1 MMKALIYKDLISIKN
16 ALLLQFVIIIGLGIY
31 FYKENQ
37 LVLIPLFFI
46 LIPIILL
53 GMVFGIDNQYST
65 DKYLI
70 SSGISRKKIVFSRYT
85 IIWFMSIFAMALSF
99 VVGFNKNPLTKEI
112 PLILILSSLF
122 FITSIVG
129 VVELPLMYKFGAE
142 KARLVFVILYF
153 LVFAFFSTVSSNKE
167 WLLEYVN
174 KGLTMDKTLL
184 SLIIFAITIIVH
196 SISVFISIKIFE
208 NKEL

>member
-1 MMKALIYKDLISIKN
+1 MKALIYKDLISIKN
-16 ALLLQFVIIIGLGIY
+16 ALLLQFAVIIGLGIY

-85 IIWFMSIFAMALSF
+85 IIWFMSLFAMALSF
-99 VVGFNKNPLTKEI
+99 IVGFNKNPLTKEI

>member
-1 MMKALIYKDLISIKN
+1 MKALIYKDLISIKN
-16 ALLLQFVIIIGLGIY
+16 ALLLQFAVIIGLGIY

-153 LVFAFFSTVSSNKE
+153 VVFAFFSTISSNKE

-184 SLIIFAITIIVH
+184 SLIIFTITIIVH
-196 SISVFISIKIFE
+196 TISVFISIKIFE

>member
-1 MMKALIYKDLISIKN
+1 MKALIYKDLISIKN
-16 ALLLQFVIIIGLGIY
+16 ALLLQFVVIIGLGIY

-85 IIWFMSIFAMALSF
+85 IIWFMSLFAIALSF
-99 VVGFNKNPLTKEI
+99 VVGFNKNPFTKEI

-153 LVFAFFSTVSSNKE
+153 LVFAFFSTISSNKE

-196 SISVFISIKIFE
+196 TISVFISIKIFE

>member
-1 MMKALIYKDLISIKN
+1 MKALIYKDLISIKN
-16 ALLLQFVIIIGLGIY
+16 ALLLQFAVIIGLGIY

-153 LVFAFFSTVSSNKE
+153 LVFAFFSTISSNKE

>member
-1 MMKALIYKDLISIKN
+1 MKALIYKDLISIKN
-16 ALLLQFVIIIGLGIY
+16 ALLLQFAVIIGLGIY

-153 LVFAFFSTVSSNKE
+153 VVFAFFSTISSNKE

-196 SISVFISIKIFE
+196 TLSVFISIKIFE

>member
-1 MMKALIYKDLISIKN
+1 MKALIYKDLISIKN
-16 ALLLQFVIIIGLGIY
+16 ALLLQFVIIVGLGIY

-46 LIPIILL
+46 LVPVILL

-85 IIWFMSIFAMALSF
+85 IIWFMSLFAMALSF

-112 PLILILSSLF
+112 PLILLISSLF

-153 LVFAFFSTVSSNKE
+153 VVFAFFSTISSNKE

>member
-1 MMKALIYKDLISIKN
+1 MKALIYKDLISIKN
-16 ALLLQFVIIIGLGIY
+16 ALLLQFVVIIGLGIY
-31 FYKENQ
+31 FYKENE

-85 IIWFMSIFAMALSF
+85 IIWFMSLFAIALSF
-99 VVGFNKNPLTKEI
+99 VVGFNKNPFTKEI

-153 LVFAFFSTVSSNKE
+153 LVFAFFSTISSNKE

-196 SISVFISIKIFE
+196 TISVFISIKIFE

>member
-1 MMKALIYKDLISIKN
+1 MKALIYKDLISIKN
-16 ALLLQFVIIIGLGIY
+16 ALLLQFIIIVGLGVY

-46 LIPIILL
+46 LVPVIIL
-53 GMVFGIDNQYST
+53 GMVFGMDNQYST

-85 IIWFMSIFAMALSF
+85 IIWFMSLFAMALSF

-153 LVFAFFSTVSSNKE
+153 IVFAFFSTISSNKE
-167 WLLEYVN
+167 WLLEYIN

-196 SISVFISIKIFE
+196 ALSVFISIKIFE

>member
-1 MMKALIYKDLISIKN
+1 MKALIYKDLISIKN

-153 LVFAFFSTVSSNKE
+153 LVFAFFSTISSNKE

-196 SISVFISIKIFE
+196 LISVFISIKIFE

>member
-1 MMKALIYKDLISIKN
+1 MKALIYKDLISIKN
-16 ALLLQFVIIIGLGIY
+16 ALLLQFAVIIGLGIY

-85 IIWFMSIFAMALSF
+85 IIWFMSLFAIALSF

-153 LVFAFFSTVSSNKE
+153 LVFAFFSTISSNKE

-184 SLIIFAITIIVH
+184 SLIIFTITIIVH
-196 SISVFISIKIFE
+196 LISVFISIKIFE

>member
-1 MMKALIYKDLISIKN
+1 MKALIYKDLISIKN
-16 ALLLQFVIIIGLGIY
+16 ALLLQFVIIIALGIY

-53 GMVFGIDNQYST
+53 GMVFGMDNQYST
-65 DKYLI
+65 NKYLI
-70 SSGISRKKIVFSRYT
+70 SSGISRKKIVFSRYI
-85 IIWFMSIFAMALSF
+85 IIWFMSLFAMALSF
-99 VVGFNKNPLTKEI
+99 VVGFNKNPFTKEI
-112 PLILILSSLF
+112 PLILILSALF

-153 LVFAFFSTVSSNKE
+153 VVFAFFSTISSNKE

-184 SLIIFAITIIVH
+184 ALIIFAITIIVH
-196 SISVFISIKIFE
+196 ILSVFISIKIFE

>member
-1 MMKALIYKDLISIKN
+1 MKALIYKDLISIKN

-46 LIPIILL
+46 LIPIIVL

-85 IIWFMSIFAMALSF
+85 IIWFMSLFAIALSF
-99 VVGFNKNPLTKEI
+99 VVGFNKNSLTKEI

-153 LVFAFFSTVSSNKE
+153 VVFAFFSTISSNKE

-184 SLIIFAITIIVH
+184 SLIIFTITIIVH
-196 SISVFISIKIFE
+196 TLSVFISIKIFE

>member
-1 MMKALIYKDLISIKN
+1 MKALIYEDLTSVKQ
-16 ALLLQFVIIIGLGIY
+16 ALILKIVVILALAVY
-31 FYKENQ
+31 FYEEKQ
-37 LVLIPLFFI
+37 LVLIPFFFI

-65 DKYLI
+65 NKYLI

-85 IIWFMSIFAMALSF
+85 IIWFMSLFAIALSF

-122 FITSIVG
+122 FVTSIVG

-153 LVFAFFSTVSSNKE
+153 LVFAFFSTISSNKE

-196 SISVFISIKIFE
+196 ALSVFISIKIFE

>member
-1 MMKALIYKDLISIKN
+1 MKALIYKDLISIKN
-16 ALLLQFVIIIGLGIY
+16 ALLLQFIIIVGLGIY

-53 GMVFGIDNQYST
+53 GMVFGMDNQYST

-85 IIWFMSIFAMALSF
+85 IIWFMSLFAMALSF

-153 LVFAFFSTVSSNKE
+153 VVFAFFSTISSNKE

-196 SISVFISIKIFE
+196 TISVFISIKIFE

>member
-1 MMKALIYKDLISIKN
+1 MKALIYKDLISIKN
-16 ALLLQFVIIIGLGIY
+16 ALLLQFIIIVGLGVY

-46 LIPIILL
+46 LVPVIIL

-65 DKYLI
+65 NKYLI

-85 IIWFMSIFAMALSF
+85 IIWFMSLFAMALSF
-99 VVGFNKNPLTKEI
+99 IVGFNKNPLTKEI
-112 PLILILSSLF
+112 PLILLISSLF
-122 FITSIVG
+122 FVTSIVG

-153 LVFAFFSTVSSNKE
+153 IVFAFFSTISSNKE

-184 SLIIFAITIIVH
+184 SLIIFAITIILH

>member
-1 MMKALIYKDLISIKN
+1 MKALIYKDLISIKN
-16 ALLLQFVIIIGLGIY
+16 ALLLQFVVIIGLGIY

-85 IIWFMSIFAMALSF
+85 IIWFMSLFAMALSF

-142 KARLVFVILYF
+142 KARFIFVILYF
-153 LVFAFFSTVSSNKE
+153 IVFAFFSTVSSNKE

>member
-1 MMKALIYKDLISIKN
+1 MKALIYKDLISIKN
-16 ALLLQFVIIIGLGIY
+16 ALLLQFAVIIGLGIY

-85 IIWFMSIFAMALSF
+85 IIWFMSLFSIALSF

-153 LVFAFFSTVSSNKE
+153 VVFAFFSTISSNKE

-196 SISVFISIKIFE
+196 ALSVFISIKIFE

>member
-1 MMKALIYKDLISIKN
+1 MKALIYKDLISIKN
-16 ALLLQFVIIIGLGIY
+16 ALLLQFLIIIGLGIY

-46 LIPIILL
+46 LIPIIVL

-85 IIWFMSIFAMALSF
+85 IIWFMSLFAMALSF
-99 VVGFNKNPLTKEI
+99 VLGFNKNPLTKEI

-153 LVFAFFSTVSSNKE
+153 LVFAFFSTISSNKE

>member
-1 MMKALIYKDLISIKN
+1 MKALIYKDLISIKN
-16 ALLLQFVIIIGLGIY
+16 ALLLQFAVIIGLGIY

-99 VVGFNKNPLTKEI
+99 IVGFNKNPLTKEI

-153 LVFAFFSTVSSNKE
+153 VVFAFFSTISSNKE

-184 SLIIFAITIIVH
+184 SLIIFTITIIVH
-196 SISVFISIKIFE
+196 TISVFISIKIFE

>member
-1 MMKALIYKDLISIKN
+1 MKALIYKDLISIKN
-16 ALLLQFVIIIGLGIY
+16 ALLLQFIIIVGLGVY

-46 LIPIILL
+46 LVPVIIL

-65 DKYLI
+65 NKYLI

-85 IIWFMSIFAMALSF
+85 IIWFMSLFAMALSF

-153 LVFAFFSTVSSNKE
+153 LVFAFFSTISSNKE

-184 SLIIFAITIIVH
+184 SLIIFTITIIVH

>member
-1 MMKALIYKDLISIKN
+1 MKALIYKDLISIKN

-85 IIWFMSIFAMALSF
+85 IIWFMSLFAIALSF

-142 KARLVFVILYF
+142 KARFIFVILYF
-153 LVFAFFSTVSSNKE
+153 IVFAFFSTISSNKE

>member
-1 MMKALIYKDLISIKN
+1 MKALIYKDLISIKN
-16 ALLLQFVIIIGLGIY
+16 ALLLQFIIIVGLGVY
-31 FYKENQ
+31 FYKEDQ

-46 LIPIILL
+46 LVPVIIL

-65 DKYLI
+65 NKYLI
-70 SSGISRKKIVFSRYT
+70 SSGISREKIVFSRYT
-85 IIWFMSIFAMALSF
+85 IIWFMSLFAMALSF

-153 LVFAFFSTVSSNKE
+153 LVFAFFSTISSNKE

-196 SISVFISIKIFE
+196 ALSIFISIKIFE

>member
-1 MMKALIYKDLISIKN
+1 MKALIYKDLISIKN
-16 ALLLQFVIIIGLGIY
+16 ALLLQFIIIVGLGVY

-46 LIPIILL
+46 LVPVIIL

-65 DKYLI
+65 NKYLI

-85 IIWFMSIFAMALSF
+85 IIWFMSLFAMALSF
-99 VVGFNKNPLTKEI
+99 IVGFNKNPLTKEI

-153 LVFAFFSTVSSNKE
+153 LVFAFFSTISSNKE
-167 WLLEYVN
+167 WILEYVN

>member
-1 MMKALIYKDLISIKN
+1 MKALIYKDLISIKN

-46 LIPIILL
+46 LIPIIVL

-85 IIWFMSIFAMALSF
+85 IIWFMSLFAIALSF

-129 VVELPLMYKFGAE
+129 VVELPLIYKFGAE

-153 LVFAFFSTVSSNKE
+153 VVFAFFSTISSNKE

-184 SLIIFAITIIVH
+184 SLIIFTITIIVH
-196 SISVFISIKIFE
+196 ALSVFISIKIFE

>member
-1 MMKALIYKDLISIKN
+1 MKALIYKDLISIKN
-16 ALLLQFVIIIGLGIY
+16 ALLLQFAVIIGLGIY

-85 IIWFMSIFAMALSF
+85 IIWFMSLFAMALSF

-153 LVFAFFSTVSSNKE
+153 VVFAFFSTISSNKE

-184 SLIIFAITIIVH
+184 SLIIFTITIIVH
-196 SISVFISIKIFE
+196 ALSVFISIKIFE

>member
-1 MMKALIYKDLISIKN
+1 MKALIYKDLISIKN
-16 ALLLQFVIIIGLGIY
+16 ALLLQFVIIIALGIY

-85 IIWFMSIFAMALSF
+85 IIWFMSLFAMALSF
-99 VVGFNKNPLTKEI
+99 AVGFNKNPLTKEI

-153 LVFAFFSTVSSNKE
+153 VVFAFFSTISSNKE

-196 SISVFISIKIFE
+196 TLSVFISIKIFE

>member
-1 MMKALIYKDLISIKN
+1 MKALIYKDLISIKN
-16 ALLLQFVIIIGLGIY
+16 ALLLQFVIIIGLSLY

-65 DKYLI
+65 NKYLI

-112 PLILILSSLF
+112 PLILLISSLF

-153 LVFAFFSTVSSNKE
+153 IVFAFFSTISSNKE

>member
-1 MMKALIYKDLISIKN
+1 MKALIYKDLISIKN
-16 ALLLQFVIIIGLGIY
+16 ALLLQFAVIIGLGIY

-85 IIWFMSIFAMALSF
+85 IIWFMSLFAIALSF

-153 LVFAFFSTVSSNKE
+153 LVFAFFSTISSNKE

-184 SLIIFAITIIVH
+184 SLIIFTITIIVH
-196 SISVFISIKIFE
+196 TISVFISIKIFE
-208 NKEL
+208 NEEL

>member
-1 MMKALIYKDLISIKN
+1 MKALIYKDLISIKN

-53 GMVFGIDNQYST
+53 GMVFGMDNQYST
-65 DKYLI
+65 NKYLI

-85 IIWFMSIFAMALSF
+85 IIWFMSLFAIALSF
-99 VVGFNKNPLTKEI
+99 VLGFNKNPLTKEI
-112 PLILILSSLF
+112 PLILILSALF

-129 VVELPLMYKFGAE
+129 VVELPFMYKFGAE

-153 LVFAFFSTVSSNKE
+153 VVFAFFSTISSNKE

-196 SISVFISIKIFE
+196 TFSVFISIKIFE

>member
-1 MMKALIYKDLISIKN
+1 MKALIYKDLISIKN

-65 DKYLI
+65 NKYLI

-85 IIWFMSIFAMALSF
+85 IIWFMSLFAIALSF

-112 PLILILSSLF
+112 PLILIISSLF

-153 LVFAFFSTVSSNKE
+153 VVFAFFSTISSNKE

-196 SISVFISIKIFE
+196 TISVFISIKIFE

>member
-1 MMKALIYKDLISIKN
+1 MKALIYKDLISIKN
-16 ALLLQFVIIIGLGIY
+16 ALLLQFVIIIALGIY

-46 LIPIILL
+46 LVPVILL
-53 GMVFGIDNQYST
+53 GMVFGMDNQYST
-65 DKYLI
+65 NKYLI

-85 IIWFMSIFAMALSF
+85 IIWFMSLFAIALSF

-153 LVFAFFSTVSSNKE
+153 LVFAFFSTISSNKE

-196 SISVFISIKIFE
+196 ALSVFISIKIFE

>member
-46 LIPIILL
+46 LVPVIIL
-53 GMVFGIDNQYST
+53 GMLFGMDNQYST
-65 DKYLI
+65 NKYLI
-70 SSGISRKKIVFSRYT
+70 ASGISRKKIVLSRYT
-85 IIWFMSIFAMALSF
+85 IIWAMSLLAILISLL
-99 VVGFNKNPLTKEI
+99 VGFNKNPLTKDV
-112 PLILILSSLF
+112 PLILILSALLL
-122 FITSIVG
+122 ITSIVG
-129 VVELPLMYKFGAE
+129 VFELPLMYKFGAE
-142 KARLVFVILYF
+142 KARFIFVILYF
-153 LVFAFFSTVSSNKE
+153 IVFAFFSTISSNKE
-167 WLLEYVN
+167 WILEYIN

-184 SLIIFAITIIVH
+184 ALVIFVVTIIFH
-196 SISVFISIKIFE
+196 MISVLISIKIFE